1 VTYLFNTADQ
11 QREMLRSIGAR
22 SIDELFDQVPV
33 DCRLS
38 RPLELPASLTEIE
51 LEREMQRLAAANVA
65 GGNRVCMMGGGVYDH
80 FIPAAV
86 DEVVSRGEFYTAYTP
101 YQAEASQGS
110 LQAFF
115 EYQSLI
121 SRLTGM
127 GVSNASLYEAGTA
140 VSEAAFMAMRVTG
153 RHEKVVVLGSVHPE
167 YREVLR
173 SYLSNL
179 NCQLVVIPTPKGSA
193 DPADVKKELDDKT
206 ACLVFQHPNFFGCL
220 EEPEELTEL
229 ARSVGALSAVAFD
242 PISLGILRRPGD
254 YGADVAVAE
263 GQSLG
268 IPMQYGGPFLGI
280 FACRN
285 EFVRKMPG
293 RLVGRTTD
301 RLGRPCYTLTLQARE
316 QHIRREKA
324 TSNICTN
331 QGLLA
336 LRATAYLSLVG
347 PQGLREAA
355 ELCCRK
361 AHYAAERLTT
371 VPGVRLAFER
381 PFFKEFAIHSAG
393 GAASLLEGA
402 RRAGFDLGP
411 ELSRFGNAIDSSI
424 QDAVLVAVTEKRTKR
439 EIDTLVDALAS
450 GKEATARTPAFVRR
464 GSVADRV
471 GD

>member
-1 VTYLFNTADQ
+1 VTYLFNTPDQ
-11 QREMLRSIGAR
+11 RREMLQAVGAQ
-22 SIDELFDQVPV
+22 SIDELFDQVPA

-38 RPLELPASLTEIE
+38 RALELPSPLTEME
-51 LEREMQRLAAANVA
+51 LEREVSVLAGRNVA
-65 GGNRVCMMGGGVYDH
+65 GGKRVCLMGGGVYDH

-115 EYQSLI
+115 EYQSLVC
-121 SRLTGM
+121 RLTGM
-127 GVSNASLYEAGTA
+127 DISNASMYEGGTS

-153 RHEKVVVLGSVHPE
+153 RHDKVVVLGSVHPE

-179 NCQLVVIPTPKGSA
+179 KCELVVLPTPEGTA
-193 DPADVKKELDDKT
+193 QLADVKKALDDKT

-220 EEPEELTEL
+220 EEPEELARL
-229 ARSVGALSAVAFD
+229 ARSVGALSIVAFD
-242 PISLGILRRPGD
+242 PISLGLLRRPGD

-280 FACRN
+280 FTCR
-285 EFVRKMPG
+285 EKFVRKMPG

-301 RLGRPCYTLTLQARE
+301 RIGRPCYVLTLQARE

-347 PQGLREAA
+347 PQGLKEAA

-361 AHYAAERLTT
+361 AHYAAERLTSI
-371 VPGVRLAFER
+371 PGVKLAFDR
-381 PFFKEFAIHSAG
+381 PFFKEFTLRCTG
-393 GAASLLEGA
+393 GAEAILLKA
-402 RRAGFDLGP
+402 RQAGFDLGP
-411 ELSRFGNAIDSSI
+411 SLSRFGTAIGGSLK
-424 QDAVLVAVTEKRTKR
+424 DAVLVAVTEKRTKR
-439 EIDTLVDALAS
+439 EIDDLAAAL
-450 GKEATARTPAFVRR
+450 G
-464 GSVADRV
+464 G
-471 GD
+471 